1 MGRKTKQKV
10 EIELVG
16 GLGNQLFGYFAGAF
30 YAQKFNKLLIVD
42 LTQVSLGLTNHG
54 SQLTSFK
61 LSKSYELIRS
71 KPRGFTRLIKR
82 IFDKLSIK
90 FKSIKYFRY
99 KLLGVYQSKEVGFD
113 SFLEKQSEISRIQGY
128 YQTWKYVDNL
138 QELGADISLE
148 IINPSNW
155 FLGLQNEI
163 DKVKPIAIHVR
174 RGDYNNPDS
183 PVGLLSRSYY
193 QDAIEIV
200 KSKYE
205 KSNFWIF
212 SDDIA
217 DSHKLLDGLIPK
229 NSNWVSPPEGSDPAE
244 SLVLMS
250 LSKVIIIANSSFSWW
265 AAKTGVEK
273 ELVIAP
279 SPWFK
284 TLDSP
289 TYLIP
294 NSWNQIKSSWM

>member
-71 KPRGFTRLIKR
+71 KPRRFARLIKR

-90 FKSIKYFRY
+90 FKLIKYFRY
-99 KLLGVYQSKEVGFD
+99 KLFGVYQSKEVGFD

-155 FLGLQNEI
+155 FLELQNEI
-163 DKVKPIAIHVR
+163 NKVKPIVIHVR
-174 RGDYNNPDS
+174 RGDYKNPNS
-183 PVGLLSRSYY
+183 PVGLLSRTYY
-193 QDAIEIV
+193 KDAMEQV
-200 KSKYE
+200 YNKFE
-205 KSNFWIF
+205 NSNFWIF
-212 SDDIA
+212 SDDIE
-217 DSHKLLDGLIPK
+217 DSQKLLDGLVPK
-229 NSNWVSPPEGSDPAE
+229 NSNWICPPAGSDPAE

>member
-71 KPRGFTRLIKR
+71 KPRRFARLNKR
-82 IFDKLSIK
+82 ISDKLSIK
-90 FKSIKYFRY
+90 FKLIKYFRY
-99 KLLGVYQSKEVGFD
+99 KLFGVYQSKEVGFD

-138 QELGADISLE
+138 QELEADLSLE

-155 FLGLQNEI
+155 FLELQNEI
-163 DKVKPIAIHVR
+163 NKVKPIVIHVR
-174 RGDYNNPDS
+174 RGDYKNPNS
-183 PVGLLSRSYY
+183 PKYLKYLLGIYY
-193 QDAIEIV
+193 KKETLHQMIKTIDAMFYYEDR
-200 KSKYE
+200 KQSDKMKY
-205 KSNFWIF
+205 
-212 SDDIA
+212 IA
-217 DSHKLLDGLIPK
+217 KRFYLLID
-229 NSNWVSPPEGSDPAE
+229 
-244 SLVLMS
+244 
-250 LSKVIIIANSSFSWW
+250 
-265 AAKTGVEK
+265 
-273 ELVIAP
+273 
-279 SPWFK
+279 
-284 TLDSP
+284 
-289 TYLIP
+289 YLIK
-294 NSWNQIKSSWM
+294 NNIEWINMNQMKSLLHGF

>member
-1 MGRKTKQKV
+1 MSRKTKQKL

-16 GLGNQLFGYFAGAF
+16 GLGNQLFGFFAGAY
-30 YAQKFNKLLIVD
+30 YAEIFNKRLIVD

-54 SQLTSFK
+54 SELTSFK

-71 KPRGFTRLIKR
+71 KPKGFARLIKR
-82 IFDKLSIK
+82 VFDKLSIK
-90 FKSIKYFRY
+90 FKFIQYLRHR
-99 KLLGVYQSKEVGFD
+99 LLGVYQSKEVGFD

-155 FLGLQNEI
+155 FLELQIEI
-163 DKVKPIAIHVR
+163 KKVKPIVIHVR
-174 RGDYNNPDS
+174 RGDYINPNS

-193 QDAIEIV
+193 QDAIGV
-200 KSKYE
+200 VNNKYR
-205 KSNFWIF
+205 NRNYWIF
-212 SDDIA
+212 SDDIE

-229 NSNWVSPPEGSDPAE
+229 SSNWVCPPIDSDPAE

-273 ELVIAP
+273 ELVITP

-284 TLDSP
+284 SLESP
-289 TYLIP
+289 LYLIP
-294 NSWNQIKSSWM
+294 NSWNQVKSSWM

>member
-1 MGRKTKQKV
+1 MSRKTKQKV

-71 KPRGFTRLIKR
+71 KPRSFARLIKR
-82 IFDKLSIK
+82 IIDKLSIK

-155 FLGLQNEI
+155 FLELQNEI
-163 DKVKPIAIHVR
+163 NKVKPIAIHVR
-174 RGDYNNPDS
+174 RGDYKNPDS

-193 QDAIEIV
+193 QDAIGEV
-200 KSKYE
+200 NNKYGN
-205 KSNFWIF
+205 KNFWIF
-212 SDDIA
+212 SDDIE
-217 DSHKLLDGLIPK
+217 DSQKLLYGLIPK
-229 NSNWVSPPEGSDPAE
+229 SSNWVSPPEGSDPAE

>member
-1 MGRKTKQKV
+1 MGRKTKQIV

-54 SQLTSFK
+54 SELTSFK

-71 KPRGFTRLIKR
+71 NPRGFARLIKR

-90 FKSIKYFRY
+90 FKFIKYFRY

-128 YQTWKYVDNL
+128 YQTWKYVNTL
-138 QELGADISLE
+138 QELEADISLE

-155 FLGLQNEI
+155 FLELQNEI
-163 DKVKPIAIHVR
+163 NKVKPIVIHVR
-174 RGDYNNPDS
+174 RGDYKNPNS

-193 QDAIEIV
+193 QDAIGV
-200 KSKYE
+200 VNNKYE
-205 KSNFWIF
+205 NRNFWIF
-212 SDDIA
+212 SDDIE
-217 DSHKLLDGLIPK
+217 DSQKLLDGLIPK
-229 NSNWVSPPEGSDPAE
+229 SSNWICPPTGSDPAE

-279 SPWFK
+279 SPWFRK
-284 TLDSP
+284 LDEPSFLMP
-289 TYLIP
+289 E
-294 NSWNQIKSSWM
+294 SWKQVKSSWM

>member
-54 SQLTSFK
+54 SELTSFK

-71 KPRGFTRLIKR
+71 KPRGFSRLIKR

-138 QELGADISLE
+138 QELEADLSLE

-155 FLGLQNEI
+155 FLELQNEI
-163 DKVKPIAIHVR
+163 NKVKPIVIHVR
-174 RGDYNNPDS
+174 RGDYKNPNS

-193 QDAIEIV
+193 QDAIGV
-200 KSKYE
+200 VNNKYGNR
-205 KSNFWIF
+205 NFWIF
-212 SDDIA
+212 SDDIE
-217 DSHKLLDGLIPK
+217 DSQKLLDGLIPK
-229 NSNWVSPPEGSDPAE
+229 SSNWICPPTGSDPAE

-279 SPWFK
+279 SPWFRK
-284 TLDSP
+284 LDEPSFLMP
-289 TYLIP
+289 E
-294 NSWNQIKSSWM
+294 SWKQVKSSWM

>member
-1 MGRKTKQKV
+1 MSRKTKQKV

-16 GLGNQLFGYFAGAF
+16 GLGNQLFGYFAGAY
-30 YAQKFNKLLIVD
+30 YAQKFNKHLIVD

-54 SQLTSFK
+54 SELTSFK

-71 KPRGFTRLIKR
+71 KPRGFARLIKR
-82 IFDKLSIK
+82 VFDKLSIK
-90 FKSIKYFRY
+90 FKFIKYFRY
-99 KLLGVYQSKEVGFD
+99 RLLGVYQSKEVGFD

-138 QELGADISLE
+138 QELETDTSLE

-155 FLGLQNEI
+155 FLELQNEI
-163 DKVKPIAIHVR
+163 NKVKPIVIHVR
-174 RGDYNNPDS
+174 RGDYKNPNS

-193 QDAIEIV
+193 QDAIGV
-200 KSKYE
+200 VNNKYE
-205 KSNFWIF
+205 NRNFWIF
-212 SDDIA
+212 SDDIE
-217 DSHKLLDGLIPK
+217 DSQKLLDGLIPK
-229 NSNWVSPPEGSDPAE
+229 SSNWICPPTGSDPAE

-265 AAKTGVEK
+265 AAKTGVKK

-284 TLDSP
+284 TLESP

-294 NSWNQIKSSWM
+294 NSWYQIKSSWM

>member
-54 SQLTSFK
+54 SELTSFK

-71 KPRGFTRLIKR
+71 KPRGFARLIKR

-90 FKSIKYFRY
+90 FKFIKYFRY

-138 QELGADISLE
+138 QELEANLSLE
-148 IINPSNW
+148 IINP
-155 FLGLQNEI
+155 LYILE
-163 DKVKPIAIHVR
+163 
-174 RGDYNNPDS
+174 
-183 PVGLLSRSYY
+183 Y
-193 QDAIEIV
+193 Q
-200 KSKYE
+200 
-205 KSNFWIF
+205 
-212 SDDIA
+212 SDI
-217 DSHKLLDGLIPK
+217 
-229 NSNWVSPPEGSDPAE
+229 
-244 SLVLMS
+244 
-250 LSKVIIIANSSFSWW
+250 
-265 AAKTGVEK
+265 
-273 ELVIAP
+273 
-279 SPWFK
+279 
-284 TLDSP
+284 
-289 TYLIP
+289 Y
-294 NSWNQIKSSWM
+294 

>member
-54 SQLTSFK
+54 SELTSFK

-71 KPRGFTRLIKR
+71 KPRRFARLIKR

-138 QELGADISLE
+138 QEVGADISLE

-163 DKVKPIAIHVR
+163 NKVKPIAIHVR
-174 RGDYNNPDS
+174 RGDYKNPNS

-193 QDAIEIV
+193 QDAIGV
-200 KSKYE
+200 VNNKYGNR
-205 KSNFWIF
+205 NFWIF
-212 SDDIA
+212 SDDIE
-217 DSHKLLDGLIPK
+217 DSQKLLDGLIPK
-229 NSNWVSPPEGSDPAE
+229 SSNWICPPTGSDPAE

-279 SPWFK
+279 SPWFRK
-284 TLDSP
+284 LDEPSFLMP
-289 TYLIP
+289 E
-294 NSWNQIKSSWM
+294 SWKQVKSSWM

>member
-54 SQLTSFK
+54 SELTSFK

-71 KPRGFTRLIKR
+71 KPSGFARLIKR

-90 FKSIKYFRY
+90 FKFIKYFRY
-99 KLLGVYQSKEVGFD
+99 KLLGVYQSEEVGFD

-138 QELGADISLE
+138 QELEADLSLE

-155 FLGLQNEI
+155 FFELQNEI
-163 DKVKPIAIHVR
+163 NKVKPIVIHVR
-174 RGDYNNPDS
+174 RGDYKNPNS

-193 QDAIEIV
+193 QDAIGV
-200 KSKYE
+200 VNNKYGNR
-205 KSNFWIF
+205 NFWIF
-212 SDDIA
+212 SDDIE
-217 DSHKLLDGLIPK
+217 DSQKLLDGLIPK
-229 NSNWVSPPEGSDPAE
+229 SSNWICPPTGSDPAE

-279 SPWFK
+279 SPWFRK
-284 TLDSP
+284 LDEPSFLMP
-289 TYLIP
+289 E
-294 NSWNQIKSSWM
+294 SWKQVKSSWM

>member
-54 SQLTSFK
+54 SELTSFK
-61 LSKSYELIRS
+61 LSKTYELIRS
-71 KPRGFTRLIKR
+71 KPRRFARLIKR

-90 FKSIKYFRY
+90 FKLIKYFRY
-99 KLLGVYQSKEVGFD
+99 KLFGVYQSKEVGFD

-174 RGDYNNPDS
+174 RGDYKNPNS

-193 QDAIEIV
+193 QDAIGV
-200 KSKYE
+200 VNNTYGNR
-205 KSNFWIF
+205 NFWIF
-212 SDDIA
+212 SDDIE
-217 DSHKLLDGLIPK
+217 DSQKLLDGLIPK
-229 NSNWVSPPEGSDPAE
+229 SSNWICPPTGSDPAE

-279 SPWFK
+279 SPWFRK
-284 TLDSP
+284 LDEPSFLMP
-289 TYLIP
+289 E
-294 NSWNQIKSSWM
+294 SWKQVKSSWM

>member
-54 SQLTSFK
+54 SELTSFK

-163 DKVKPIAIHVR
+163 NKVKPIAIHVR
-174 RGDYNNPDS
+174 RGDYKNPDS
-183 PVGLLSRSYY
+183 PVGLLSKSYY
-193 QDAIEIV
+193 QDAIGV
-200 KSKYE
+200 VNNKYE
-205 KSNFWIF
+205 NRNFWIF
-212 SDDIA
+212 SDDIE
-217 DSHKLLDGLIPK
+217 DSQKLLDGLIPK
-229 NSNWVSPPEGSDPAE
+229 SSNWICPPTGSDPAE

-279 SPWFK
+279 SPWFRK
-284 TLDSP
+284 LDSP
-289 TYLIP
+289 TCLIP

>member
-1 MGRKTKQKV
+1 MSRKTKQRV

-16 GLGNQLFGYFAGAF
+16 GLGNQLFGYFAGAY
-30 YAQKFNKLLIVD
+30 YAQKFNKNLIID

-54 SQLTSFK
+54 SELTSFK
-61 LSKSYELIRS
+61 LSKTHELIRF
-71 KPRGFTRLIKR
+71 KPGSIAKLNKR
-82 IFDKLSIK
+82 FFDKLSIK
-90 FKSIKYFRY
+90 FKFINYFRY
-99 KLLGVYQSKEVGFD
+99 KLLGVYQSKEAGFD

-128 YQTWKYVDNL
+128 YQTWKYVNNL

-148 IINPSNW
+148 VLNPSNW
-155 FLGLQNEI
+155 FLKLQNEI
-163 DKVKPIAIHVR
+163 KEVKPIAIHVR
-174 RGDYNNPDS
+174 RGDYKNPNS

-193 QDAIEIV
+193 QDAIGV
-200 KSKYE
+200 VNNKYE
-205 KSNFWIF
+205 NRNFWIF
-212 SDDIA
+212 SDDIE
-217 DSHKLLDGLIPK
+217 DSQKLLDGLIPK
-229 NSNWVSPPEGSDPAE
+229 SSNWICPPTGSDPAE

-273 ELVIAP
+273 ELVITP

>member
-30 YAQKFNKLLIVD
+30 YAQKFNKLLVVD

-54 SQLTSFK
+54 SELTSFK

-71 KPRGFTRLIKR
+71 KPRSFARLIKR
-82 IFDKLSIK
+82 IIDKLSIK

-113 SFLEKQSEISRIQGY
+113 SFLEKKSEISRIQGY

-163 DKVKPIAIHVR
+163 NKVKPIAIHVR
-174 RGDYNNPDS
+174 RGDYKNPNS

-193 QDAIEIV
+193 QDAIGV
-200 KSKYE
+200 VNNKYGN
-205 KSNFWIF
+205 KNFWIF
-212 SDDIA
+212 SDDIE
-217 DSHKLLDGLIPK
+217 DSQKLLDGLIPK
-229 NSNWVSPPEGSDPAE
+229 SSNWVSPPDGSDPAE

>member
-71 KPRGFTRLIKR
+71 KPRSFARLIKR
-82 IFDKLSIK
+82 IIDKLSIK

-148 IINPSNW
+148 IVNPSNW

-163 DKVKPIAIHVR
+163 NKVKPIAIHVR
-174 RGDYNNPDS
+174 RGDYKNPNS

-193 QDAIEIV
+193 QDAIGV
-200 KSKYE
+200 VNNKYGN
-205 KSNFWIF
+205 KNFWIF
-212 SDDIA
+212 SDDIE
-217 DSHKLLDGLIPK
+217 DSQKLLDGLIPK
-229 NSNWVSPPEGSDPAE
+229 SSNWVSPPDGSDPAE

-265 AAKTGVEK
+265 AAKTGIEK
-273 ELVIAP
+273 ELVITP
-279 SPWFK
+279 NPWFK
-284 TLDSP
+284 KIESP
-289 TYLIP
+289 LFLIP
-294 NSWNQIKSSWM
+294 ESWKQVKSSWM

>member
-54 SQLTSFK
+54 SELTSFK

-71 KPRGFTRLIKR
+71 KPRRFARLIKR

-90 FKSIKYFRY
+90 FKLIKYFRY
-99 KLLGVYQSKEVGFD
+99 KLFGVYQSKEVGFD

-138 QELGADISLE
+138 QELGADISLK

-163 DKVKPIAIHVR
+163 NKVKPIAIHVR
-174 RGDYNNPDS
+174 RGDYKNPNS

-193 QDAIEIV
+193 QDAIGV
-200 KSKYE
+200 VNNKYGNR
-205 KSNFWIF
+205 NFWIF
-212 SDDIA
+212 SDDIE
-217 DSHKLLDGLIPK
+217 DSQKLLDGLIPK
-229 NSNWVSPPEGSDPAE
+229 SSNWICPPTGSDPAE

-279 SPWFK
+279 SPWFRK
-284 TLDSP
+284 LDEPSFLMP
-289 TYLIP
+289 E
-294 NSWNQIKSSWM
+294 SWKQVKSSWM

>member
-54 SQLTSFK
+54 SELTSFK

-138 QELGADISLE
+138 QELETDVSLE

-155 FLGLQNEI
+155 FLELQNEI
-163 DKVKPIAIHVR
+163 NKVKPIAIHVR
-174 RGDYNNPDS
+174 RGDYKNPDS
-183 PVGLLSRSYY
+183 PAGLLSRSYY
-193 QDAIEIV
+193 QDAIGV
-200 KSKYE
+200 VNNKYGN
-205 KSNFWIF
+205 KNFWIF
-212 SDDIA
+212 SDDIE
-217 DSHKLLDGLIPK
+217 DSQKLLNGLIPK
-229 NSNWVSPPEGSDPAE
+229 SSNWVSPPDGSDPAE

-265 AAKTGVEK
+265 AAKTGIEK

-284 TLDSP
+284 KLESP
-289 TYLIP
+289 PFLIP
-294 NSWNQIKSSWM
+294 ESWKQVKSSWM

>member
-71 KPRGFTRLIKR
+71 KPRRFARLIKR

-90 FKSIKYFRY
+90 FKLIKYFRY
-99 KLLGVYQSKEVGFD
+99 KLFGVYQSKEVGFD

-138 QELGADISLE
+138 QELEADLSLE

-155 FLGLQNEI
+155 FLELQNEI

-174 RGDYNNPDS
+174 RGDYKNPDS

-193 QDAIEIV
+193 QDAIGV
-200 KSKYE
+200 VNNKYGNR
-205 KSNFWIF
+205 NFWIF
-212 SDDIA
+212 SDDIE
-217 DSHKLLDGLIPK
+217 DSQKLLDGLIPK
-229 NSNWVSPPEGSDPAE
+229 SSNWICPPTGSDPAE

-279 SPWFK
+279 SPWFRK
-284 TLDSP
+284 LDEPSFLLP
-289 TYLIP
+289 E
-294 NSWNQIKSSWM
+294 SWKQVKSSWM